1 MTSPHG
7 APLREDDGRTTV
19 LRDSMAD
26 LRKLERTDGFWK
38 RGLRRLSV
46 GNRDGAGSPADRSC
60 RDCSKRHTS
69 PGCRSHVLLAC
80 GRGTAV
86 VGHDRVGEFLVVR
99 FVVWFLTIQGFD
111 LRDCLTSEYLSVPRD
126 AKLTRPVN
134 VRRPTIA
141 RADKL
146 AQR

>member
-1 MTSPHG
+1 
-7 APLREDDGRTTV
+7 
-19 LRDSMAD
+19 
-26 LRKLERTDGFWK
+26 
-38 RGLRRLSV
+38 
-46 GNRDGAGSPADRSC
+46 
-60 RDCSKRHTS
+60 
-69 PGCRSHVLLAC
+69 
-80 GRGTAV
+80 
-86 VGHDRVGEFLVVR
+86 LVVR

-126 AKLTRPVN
+126 AKLIRPVN